1 MAYPQKVVIVKSGEK
16 DVEKCFLGYEFSN
29 RRGNEGIHA
38 IQKGRNIDECTKLFD
53 INNYDNPNKASTYV
67 YRAFKGDYTSPVTE
81 EMQSHVNRVSLI
93 DMLNF
98 KRDSFEKNLS
108 LVAKKKV
115 EFNTKWDKRRLA
127 SFCQTNPGKD
137 QLSSLDDSYTVSFI
151 EMSSVSNEGYI
162 TYKEDKTLR
171 QLKKGS
177 YTLFQDEDIIIAKI
191 TPCMENGKC
200 ALARNLT
207 NGMAMGSSEFHVL
220 RTNNDIVINDYLFH
234 LLNRQVVRDFAEQN
248 MTGTSGHRRVPIKW
262 YEDLDIPVP
271 PIDVQKQIVE
281 EIGKIEKSNN
291 DAKSLIDK
299 NLSDIRII
307 INGLGSTVSIEEY
320 FDINTLTL
328 NPTSCWKDEFFT
340 YVDIDSVG
348 KGDGNISFD
357 NKILGKDAPSRAR
370 RVAEDR
376 TVIVSTVRPYLK
388 GFAYIE
394 SVPDKTIF
402 STGFALLKSK
412 NEDTYI
418 SKLLYYLFMYS
429 DDLMKQMETAMP
441 KAAYP
446 SINKEDID
454 NFKIPLLTIDE
465 QERIVAQIEALE
477 LEITKART
485 LIENAASEK
494 QAILDK
500 YL

>member
-1 MAYPQKVVIVKSGEK
+1 
-16 DVEKCFLGYEFSN
+16 
-29 RRGNEGIHA
+29 
-38 IQKGRNIDECTKLFD
+38 
-53 INNYDNPNKASTYV
+53 
-67 YRAFKGDYTSPVTE
+67 
-81 EMQSHVNRVSLI
+81 
-93 DMLNF
+93 
-98 KRDSFEKNLS
+98 
-108 LVAKKKV
+108 
-115 EFNTKWDKRRLA
+115 
-127 SFCQTNPGKD
+127 
-137 QLSSLDDSYTVSFI
+137 
-151 EMSSVSNEGYI
+151 MSSVSNDGFI
-162 TYKEDKTLR
+162 TYKEDKTLK

-207 NGMAMGSSEFHVL
+207 NGIAMGSSEFHVL

-271 PIDVQKQIVE
+271 PINVQKQIVE
-281 EIGKIEKSNN
+281 EIAKVDKSNS
-291 DAKSLIDK
+291 DAKFLID
-299 NLSDIRII
+299 NNISDIRAI
-307 INGLGSTVSIEEY
+307 INRLVSTVSIKEY

-328 NPTSCWKDEFFT
+328 NPTSCWKNECFT

-348 KGDGNISFD
+348 KGDGSISFD
-357 NKILGKDAPSRAR
+357 KFILGKDAPSRAR
-370 RVAEDR
+370 RVAQDR
-376 TVIVSTVRPYLK
+376 TVVVSTVRPYLK

-418 SKLLYYLFMYS
+418 SKLLYYLFMFS

-465 QERIVAQIEALE
+465 QKRIVAQIEALE

-485 LIENAASEK
+485 LIDNAASEK

>member
-1 MAYPQKVVIVKSGEK
+1 
-16 DVEKCFLGYEFSN
+16 
-29 RRGNEGIHA
+29 
-38 IQKGRNIDECTKLFD
+38 
-53 INNYDNPNKASTYV
+53 
-67 YRAFKGDYTSPVTE
+67 
-81 EMQSHVNRVSLI
+81 
-93 DMLNF
+93 
-98 KRDSFEKNLS
+98 
-108 LVAKKKV
+108 
-115 EFNTKWDKRRLA
+115 
-127 SFCQTNPGKD
+127 
-137 QLSSLDDSYTVSFI
+137 
-151 EMSSVSNEGYI
+151 
-162 TYKEDKTLR
+162 
-171 QLKKGS
+171 
-177 YTLFQDEDIIIAKI
+177 
-191 TPCMENGKC
+191 MENGKC

-207 NGMAMGSSEFHVL
+207 NGLAMGSSEFHVL
-220 RTNNDIVINDYLFH
+220 RTNNDVVINDYLFH

-271 PIDVQKQIVE
+271 PIDIQKQIVE
-281 EIGKIEKSNN
+281 EIGKVEKSNS
-291 DAKSLIDK
+291 DAKYLIDK
-299 NLSDIRII
+299 NLSDIRTII
-307 INGLGSTVSIEEY
+307 DGLDYTVSIKEY

-348 KGDGNISFD
+348 KGNGSISFD
-357 NKILGKDAPSRAR
+357 KKILGKDAPSRAR

-388 GFAYIE
+388 GFAYID
-394 SVPDKTIF
+394 SVPEKTIF

-412 NEDTYI
+412 NEENYI
-418 SKLLYYLFMYS
+418 SKLLYYLFMFS
-429 DDLMKQMETAMP
+429 DNLMKQMEIAMP

-465 QERIVAQIEALE
+465 QKRIVAQIEALE

-485 LIENAASEK
+485 LMESAASEK